1 MSLMVFCREIICTLP
16 MIIYMK
22 SSDIHCI
29 FSMKLSELHIKSRSD
44 EVVCMASLLDGR
56 NSVLFLF
63 AALKLK
69 GVTFPPEA
77 GEGDID
83 SYEKRV
89 KGYLLNKG
97 KDEIE
102 VDYFLNKVREGRA
115 RLLPDEN
122 ELTWLKND
130 SRASY
135 WFLLKIDNPSY
146 ICEDDLLLG
155 EKDELVFV
163 ESSLGQKVPPEH
175 GARINFIKEKIRG
188 DIPRAVKGYS
198 IKEFILKSH
207 NEWIDLIS
215 HDDLFNDING
225 KTGVTIDWLLNYLRD
240 NNITTS
246 GYRCGDSIDEKIAY
260 CYAAYFNWCE
270 IINFDFDGARK
281 ELFINKF
288 KSALSTQKSRIKKRT
303 EKHKDLNVTIS
314 QETHDKIREI
324 SKIEGISNSRVIE
337 YAIHI
342 AWQQK
347 KNRQLK

>member
-1 MSLMVFCREIICTLP
+1 
-16 MIIYMK
+16 
-22 SSDIHCI
+22 
-29 FSMKLSELHIKSRSD
+29 
-44 EVVCMASLLDGR
+44 MASFLDGR

-63 AALKLK
+63 TALKLK
-69 GVTFPPEA
+69 EVIFPPEA
-77 GEGDID
+77 GESDID

-89 KGYLLNKG
+89 KRYLLNKG
-97 KDEIE
+97 GDEIK
-102 VDYFLNKVREGRA
+102 VDYFLNKVREDREK
-115 RLLPDEN
+115 LLPDEN

-146 ICEDDLLLG
+146 ISEDDILLG

-163 ESSLGQKVPPEH
+163 ESSLGKKVPPEH

-198 IKEFILKSH
+198 IKKFILNSH

-215 HDDLFNDING
+215 HNDLFSGING
-225 KTGVTIDWLLNYLRD
+225 KTGVTIDWLLKYLRD
-240 NNITTS
+240 NNITAS
-246 GYRCGDSIDEKIAY
+246 GYRCGDSIDEKISY
-260 CYAAYFNWCE
+260 CYAAYFNWCGVFS
-270 IINFDFDGARK
+270 ININDARK

-303 EKHKDLNVTIS
+303 EKHKNLNVTIS
-314 QETHDKIREI
+314 QETHDKLREI
-324 SKIEGISNSRVIE
+324 SMMEGISNSRIIE

>member
-1 MSLMVFCREIICTLP
+1 
-16 MIIYMK
+16 
-22 SSDIHCI
+22 
-29 FSMKLSELHIKSRSD
+29 
-44 EVVCMASLLDGR
+44 MASFMDGR
-56 NSVLFLF
+56 SSVLFLF
-63 AALKLK
+63 TALKLK
-69 GVTFPPEA
+69 RVIFPPEA
-77 GEGDID
+77 GESDID

-89 KGYLLNKG
+89 KRYLLNKG
-97 KDEIE
+97 EDEIK
-102 VDYFLNKVREGRA
+102 VDYYLNKVREDSA
-115 RLLPDEN
+115 KLLPDEN

-146 ICEDDLLLG
+146 IREDDILLG
-155 EKDELVFV
+155 GTDELVLV
-163 ESSLGQKVPPEH
+163 ESSLGKKVPPKH
-175 GARINFIKEKIRG
+175 GARINFIKEKIREN
-188 DIPRAVKGYS
+188 IPKAVKGYS
-198 IKEFILKSH
+198 IKEFILNSH

-215 HDDLFNDING
+215 HDDLFSDING
-225 KTGVTIDWLLNYLRD
+225 RTGVTIDWLLNYLRD

-260 CYAAYFNWCE
+260 CYAAYFNWCK
-270 IINFDFDGARK
+270 IINLDFNDARK

-288 KSALSTQKSRIKKRT
+288 KSALSTQKSRVKKRA
-303 EKHKDLNVTIS
+303 EKYKDLNVTIL

-324 SKIEGISNSRVIE
+324 SKIEGISNSRIIE